1 MGWLRLVACV
11 CVCTHV
17 CVCQLRESVELCVR
31 ACVRVRG
38 SVYVFVC
45 HFCFTLLPALAH
57 KALAVVLLHT

>member
-1 MGWLRLVACV
+1 M
-11 CVCTHV
+11 
-17 CVCQLRESVELCVR
+17 R